1 MIPHQLFIGSVALIL
16 GTLALAASL
25 ANHSGLFQLAKMR
38 MLEETVGRS
47 GARLA
52 CGLLGCGLIVV
63 GGLIVTGV
71 LPRKVSQVDA
81 RHAEGFLARAG

>member
-1 MIPHQLFIGSVALIL
+1 MNPQQLLIGGIALAL
-16 GTLALAASL
+16 GTAALGAAL
-25 ANHSGLFQLAKMR
+25 VNYDGMFQLAMLR
-38 MLEETVGRS
+38 MLEEAIGRS

-71 LPRKVSQVDA
+71 LPRKISQADPRRDSYVYCD
-81 RHAEGFLARAG
+81 

>member
-1 MIPHQLFIGSVALIL
+1 MIPHHLFIGSVALVL
-16 GTLALAASL
+16 GTLALGSSL
-25 ANHSGLFQLAKMR
+25 ANYNGLFQLAKMR
-38 MLEETVGRS
+38 LLEETLGRS

-71 LPRKVSQVDA
+71 LPRKVSQA
-81 RHAEGFLARAG
+81 EPRRAEGFLARVG

>member
-1 MIPHQLFIGSVALIL
+1 MIPHQLFIGSVALVL
-16 GTLALAASL
+16 GVLALGAAL
-25 ANHSGLFQLAKMR
+25 ANYDGMFQLAKLR

-71 LPRKVSQVDA
+71 LPRKVSQ
-81 RHAEGFLARAG
+81 AEPRRGEGVLAREG